1 MPDSADTLSPAEI
14 SAANPG
20 GIPQAVDMPGGNI
33 VNMLD
38 DDHKRGAYMKGAE
51 ELEKRKIGAEGA
63 LAAQESRRSE
73 QYRTRMEGMISR
85 EAASAEEL
93 HPWNADA
100 ELGSRKTGLWD
111 QFGSPGFI
119 VAMLGS
125 AFTATPMN
133 SALNAGAAAMNAINQ
148 GDMKSYEKAFEAW
161 KDNSKLV
168 LDRIKLEHEQ
178 FADIDKLRQ
187 TDLAEWRVKAELLAQ
202 NYGDQRKLLL
212 LKNGMDEDY
221 FKARDAEVTAARNLA
236 TAQQGIMEQHAL
248 MMAVQN
254 DPRYKSGDPQKMYEA
269 VLDAEKKL
277 QEAKYSGRYSS
288 FSPGALKTN
297 ELNAVKDDVRKEH
310 PDWSEGKV
318 AIEAEKRFSQATA
331 KGSQKERDINDVKTD
346 VRKEHP
352 DWDEGKVTLEARH
365 RMKEAETALTAN
377 KRYELQSHLALYD
390 DAVKI
395 IDQVTDTLDRYVG
408 AAGLPGRATR
418 LTERVRNLAGAT
430 QTDRVQMMRDIEQLQ
445 LMAPQLLLD
454 RTTGR
459 PLSAE
464 HEYIESVVAGL
475 SAGDTTA
482 NTLRAMKEVRDR
494 LITIRDRDKA
504 RLGGSEAPAAAPA
517 KNEQPGWESFPTVH

>member
-38 DDHKRGAYMKGAE
+38 DDHRRGAYMKGAE

-63 LAAQESRRSE
+63 LAAQELRRSE

-93 HPWNADA
+93 HPWNADV
-100 ELGSRKTGLWD
+100 ELEKRKTGLWD

-125 AFTATPMN
+125 AFTAMPMN

-202 NYGDQRKLLL
+202 RFGDERKLLL
-212 LKNGMDEDY
+212 LRTGREEDY
-221 FKARDAEVTAARNLA
+221 FKAVDAEATAARNLS

-277 QEAKYSGRYSS
+277 QEAKYAGRYGGSL
-288 FSPGALKTN
+288 GMMDKLQEKQN
-297 ELNAVKDDVRKEH
+297 VRAQVLKEH
-310 PDWSEGKV
+310 PEWKDNP
-318 AIEAEKRFSQATA
+318 A
-331 KGSQKERDINDVKTD
+331 KID
-346 VRKEHP
+346 
-352 DWDEGKVTLEARH
+352 LEADKRI
-365 RMKEAETALTAN
+365 KEAQAAPLTGN
-377 KRYELQSHLALYD
+377 KKYELQSHLALYD

-418 LTERVRNLAGAT
+418 LTERVRNLAGAN

-464 HEYIESVVAGL
+464 HGYIESIIAGL
-475 SAGDTTA
+475 NAGDTTA
-482 NTLRAMKEVRDR
+482 NTIRAMNEVRSR
-494 LITIRDRDKA
+494 LIAIRDRDRA
-504 RLGGSEAPAAAPA
+504 RLGGEEPGLPAASAPDS
-517 KNEQPGWESFPTVH
+517 QGGGWDSFPAVH